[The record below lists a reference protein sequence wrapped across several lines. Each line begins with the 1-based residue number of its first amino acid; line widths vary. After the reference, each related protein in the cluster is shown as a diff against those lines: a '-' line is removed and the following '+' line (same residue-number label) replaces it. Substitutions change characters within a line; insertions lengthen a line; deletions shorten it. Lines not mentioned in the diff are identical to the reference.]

1 MSTPSARRISGITRQ
16 QCLNWSNSDGSINP
30 VTGTRINPNLT
41 TPNSANVLI
50 SRKCLE
56 YGIERPGNRYV
67 PIATQNRTSPSANN
81 STSRNSNSR
90 SSTDNDSPVS
100 STLSRR
106 KSHATYKLNNGDIK
120 INEKLNFEMEKLTD
134 WWNDGVMKGNDNI
147 HMKNPKTKKLIYEN
161 AGTYNR
167 LLQQADMIC
176 LIPIDLDFAPN
187 LSQESVE
194 ILQSLRN
201 KISNSNQ
208 FGILGVL
215 EDLHPTDIEI
225 EPLSQRLRV
234 SKYKQYIFRFN
245 SEYRKHQENQTR
257 NNLNGI
263 NSMDRKSISYGSIS
277 EEDDIDIFCVNT
289 FSDIDTKYKKF
300 KNKMIRTC
308 NDLKNNVTL
317 MSDDKIANIIK
328 TFHQNSNYSKQNIYN
343 ITDYPT
349 IISLI
354 IAIASNEKTLLQI
367 SDKFIN
373 VINIKYNEY
382 LSFIPADGVDWGGLR
397 ASFFNDA
404 VNDLFK
410 MKILIQA
417 PNSTKYVFNPN
428 FKFQDNH
435 ILMFI
440 QYFTD
445 IRDVDK
451 VVEKITNILYAA
463 IGKLFSFM
471 ILNNYKLPH
480 HLSSFML
487 TNFKYKI
494 NKIKDH
500 EHVSY
505 ALNDFPDVFNPILN
519 LMKEDPENIESIGME
534 YNDMYEIQKNNNDGD
549 LITSE
554 NLQQFVIDSAKHVNL
569 NNCLPKSHKGYD
581 IDNSFMYEK
590 FAEGIDNDLR
600 KLLQFNNISFGI
612 IDKILT
618 YEEMDD
624 IQMAHLS
631 DNITKNIKYIKN
643 QQTFDQSNES
653 NESDLKGEQYQ
664 KDYILYMNNIL
675 LNKDI
680 GLSDSEHKEFIKK
693 LLMFW
698 TGFYYYKPEI
708 EYKLLIELE
717 TKKGYPVSHT
727 CFNRIDIPRY
737 DTQKEFFQKL
747 KESTEMSYNTFQIA
761 GSKQRKKTLK
771 NQRKINTK

>member
-30 VTGTRINPNLT
+30 VTGARINPNLT

-50 SRKCLE
+50 SQKCLE

-81 STSRNSNSR
+81 STSRNSNGRSR
-90 SSTDNDSPVS
+90 TYNDSPES
-100 STLSRR
+100 STLSKR
-106 KSHATYKLNNGDIK
+106 KSGTAYINKYGDIK
-120 INEKLNFEMEKLTD
+120 INDKLNFKMEKLTH
-134 WWNDGVMKGNDNI
+134 WWNDGVMKGNDKI
-147 HMKNPKTKKLIYEN
+147 HMKNPKTNKSIDEN

-167 LLQQADMIC
+167 LLQQADAIC

-201 KISNSNQ
+201 EISNSNQ
-208 FGILGVL
+208 FGILRVL
-215 EDLHPTDIEI
+215 EELHPTNIEI

-245 SEYRKHQENQTR
+245 SEYRKHQENQSR

-308 NDLKNNVTL
+308 NDIKNNVTL
-317 MSDDKIANIIK
+317 MSDDKIENIIK
-328 TFHQNSNYSKQNIYN
+328 TFHQNSNYSKQNINN
-343 ITDYPT
+343 ITDYPA
-349 IISLI
+349 IISLT
-354 IAIASNEKTLLQI
+354 IAIASIQKTLLQI

-373 VINIKYNEY
+373 VINLKYNEE
-382 LSFIPADGVDWGGLR
+382 LNEFLPTDGVDLGGLR

-404 VNDLFK
+404 VNDLFE

-435 ILMFI
+435 ISMFI

-445 IRDVDK
+445 IGDVD
-451 VVEKITNILYAA
+451 VAVEKLTNILYVV
-463 IGKLFSFM
+463 IGKLLSFM

-487 TNFKYKI
+487 NNFKYKM

-534 YNDMYEIQKNNNDGD
+534 YNDMYEIQKDNNDGD
-549 LITSE
+549 PITSE

-569 NNCLPKSHKGYD
+569 NNCLPKSHKGND

-618 YEEMDD
+618 YEEMDN

-631 DNITKNIKYIKN
+631 DNITKNIRYIKN
-643 QQTFDQSNES
+643 EKTVDDSNE
-653 NESDLKGEQYQ
+653 GERYQ
-664 KDYILYMNNIL
+664 NDYISYMNNIL